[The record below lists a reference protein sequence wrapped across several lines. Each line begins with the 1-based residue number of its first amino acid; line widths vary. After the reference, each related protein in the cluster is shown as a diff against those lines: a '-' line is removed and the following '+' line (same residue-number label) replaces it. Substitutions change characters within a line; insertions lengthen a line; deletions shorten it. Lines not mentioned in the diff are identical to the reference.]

1 MTDCGFNTTLLHG
14 VDEKYS
20 HGATQVPI
28 YQSSA
33 FRHESAE
40 DLEKIFTNKAMGFSY
55 TRINNPTI
63 EVFEKKITKLEGGV
77 SSVA

>member
-33 FRHESAE
+33 FRHERSEEHTSNSSHIEESRMPSSA
-40 DLEKIFTNKAMGFSY
+40 
-55 TRINNPTI
+55 
-63 EVFEKKITKLEGGV
+63 
-77 SSVA
+77 